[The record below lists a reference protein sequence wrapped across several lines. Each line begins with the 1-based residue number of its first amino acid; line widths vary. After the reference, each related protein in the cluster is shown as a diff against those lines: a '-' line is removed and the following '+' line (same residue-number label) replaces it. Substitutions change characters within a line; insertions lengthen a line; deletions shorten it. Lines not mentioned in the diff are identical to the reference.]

1 MFLLNGPVCVMFAHQ
16 IEVDTKDNSDK
27 ANAFC
32 LGKMKAYHGSVILK
46 KQYSSQAVLINL
58 PHTFLQQG

>member
-1 MFLLNGPVCVMFAHQ
+1 MFAHQ

-46 KQYSSQAVLINL
+46 KQYSSSSAYKFTTYVFTARIDI
-58 PHTFLQQG
+58 FY

>member
-1 MFLLNGPVCVMFAHQ
+1 MFAHQ